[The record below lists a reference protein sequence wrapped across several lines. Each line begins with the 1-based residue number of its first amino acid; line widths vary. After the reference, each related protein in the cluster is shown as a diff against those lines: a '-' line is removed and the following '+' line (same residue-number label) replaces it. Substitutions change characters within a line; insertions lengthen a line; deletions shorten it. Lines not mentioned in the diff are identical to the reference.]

1 MRASIQL
8 KPQTKIYRTRAGTHT
23 RTHHTHHIHTI
34 HHSHTHTPGKHFA
47 LDSLVSPE
55 DKHAVGDLSSQRQPV
70 HTHTNTHTCTCPFA
84 PIKFDRVTHRLAQT
98 RIGFRV

>member
-70 HTHTNTHTCTCPFA
+70 LGLFCLCTRSLLSILGLFC
-84 PIKFDRVTHRLAQT
+84 LCT
-98 RIGFRV
+98 RSLLSLY